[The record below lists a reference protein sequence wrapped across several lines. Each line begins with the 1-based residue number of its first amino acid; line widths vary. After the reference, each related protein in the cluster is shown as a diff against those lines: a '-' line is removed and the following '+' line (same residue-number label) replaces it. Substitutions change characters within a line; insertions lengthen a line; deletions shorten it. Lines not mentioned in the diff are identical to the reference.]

1 MHLIVVDAQWF
12 LKMPLSSLAGIFVVV
27 VVYIYA
33 CTKENPLQ
41 IKTLFRPNAFRLLP
55 SSGVF
60 TLGSLIH

>member
-12 LKMPLSSLAGIFVVV
+12 LKMLLSSLAGIFVV

>member
-12 LKMPLSSLAGIFVVV
+12 LKMLLSSLAGIFVVV
-27 VVYIYA
+27 VYIYA
-33 CTKENPLQ
+33 YTKENPLQ